1 MAEKTKIITSIGG
14 QALMEGIMMRG
25 PKITSVAVR
34 KPDGEIHI
42 SERPT
47 ESLKDKYP
55 IIIEQTIIQDYLL
68 LSYHILRNFP
78 TNIILYISF

>member
-34 KPDGEIHI
+34 QPHGEIHG
-42 SERPT
+42 SERRT
-47 ESLKDKYP
+47 ESRRDKYP
-55 IIIEQTIIQDYLL
+55 ILC
-68 LSYHILRNFP
+68 
-78 TNIILYISF
+78 